1 LKASVDEVLRLDDV
15 TRSYTV
21 GNDDFQA
28 LRGVSISVER
38 GEYLAVIGPSGSG
51 KSTLMHIAG
60 CLDRPTTGHCIVG
73 GIRVEDLSDD
83 DLSRLRNRKIGFVFQ
98 AFHLIPQLSVQ
109 GNVEV
114 PLIYAGVEADR
125 RAKLAREM
133 LDRVGLGARL
143 AHRPNELSGGERQR
157 VAISRA
163 LVAKPE
169 LLFADE
175 PTGNLDERTG
185 EEITGILEALRV
197 EGVSIIVVTHNV
209 ALARRA
215 ERVLQMRDGRI
226 ERELRGEER
235 LRLYDGLEHKPG
247 ED

>member
-109 GNVEV
+109 ENVEV

>member
-1 LKASVDEVLRLDDV
+1 VDEVLRLDDV

-109 GNVEV
+109 ENVEV

-235 LRLYDGLEHKPG
+235 LRLYDGLEHKSG